1 MRKNKDRKHI
11 IWRGIGFLFLGLYVL
26 VALLNFTVVQS
37 YIGAAV
43 GSHFSKEW
51 GGKVKIG
58 AIHFS
63 PISHVVLNDVEL
75 ISPTDDTI
83 FDGEL
88 ISCRFK
94 HFPYRDHAL
103 QFDRVYLRNG
113 RYHFESILKPD
124 GKHCT
129 NLQYI
134 IDYFASGKP
143 KKAKEPSEPFR
154 VEVGELRLRNID
166 YIQDL
171 PHEGPRRYEVGVDI
185 PHMRYYGTSAYF
197 RNVVV
202 INDSITTRIVSFTT
216 TEASGLHVV
225 DLSADVVVSRN
236 LIQAT
241 NFDLQTDDSRVFMD
255 AKLSYHNWMKDYCNE
270 VDHDVV
276 LKEGTEVNLRDASFW
291 APTLWGMDC
300 KVKAEGHV
308 HGPVSDIHADN
319 FTAAF
324 GENSSLTL
332 DADVLG
338 LPHIKSTR
346 FDVDIHHLHTNYE
359 DLAAVKHPEG
369 ITMKAPDLVR
379 QMCILDLEASLH
391 GGLQQCAADFALN
404 TLIGDLEGKAD
415 LKYDTV
421 SRNYIYG
428 ADIESHEMGVRTLL
442 PNEWVARTGFH
453 VTVQGMGFDP
463 KSMEAS
469 LEGRLY
475 NTVFKGK
482 EIDRTAISA
491 DIAGQQLNADIVMKD
506 SLIDLD
512 LTASANLGSKSY
524 SADLLL
530 NNAHLTDLH
539 LLNADSNIVLSTALH
554 ADVQGGT
561 LNDLLG
567 SLSVA
572 DTRCQYGRRNIGME
586 KLDIVSEGIG
596 GLRRLRLNCDWLD
609 MTMRGY
615 FKYTDLPMLVR
626 DFCDRY
632 VPTYYNPY
640 RNADNIDLSSLYAS
654 NFDIDMTWNDEQ
666 GTFRSIVPALEI
678 APGTSL
684 HGNYNYGEALKM
696 VFVSDLV
703 AYNNIKLSDIGFN
716 GSSLGSNYQ
725 LNVRSG
731 SITLG
736 ERPLMENIYLT
747 AGLGGS
753 LSTLGLRWDDNTTN
767 VFNEGDL
774 EFFLTSTAE
783 DNKISITKP
792 NFYIMGQ
799 RWSLSCANGIRL
811 NKERLL
817 ADNLKIYGQGQSV
830 GLKASIAHEDDDFV
844 KMAFDDF
851 SLEHVLAMLIPGG
864 GLQVQGKL
872 DGLFEL
878 KGLSKTP
885 YFDANLVVD
894 NCIINGLEAGDVNIS
909 SNYLADS
916 SKLMLDL
923 VAVHDDEGV
932 THHPIA
938 AHGYM
943 SMRGPENKLDFD
955 LDLDDVELRAVQ
967 PMLAGVS
974 SNLDGLADGHIHLHG
989 TSEKP
994 LIDGSV
1000 TLKQG
1005 VLQVAPT
1012 GVTYRFDDTLS
1023 VKQNILT
1030 LNNFKIE
1037 DDQKNAAFANGT
1049 IVLLQDGVTL
1059 NLALRTSRLMVLD
1072 KETDG
1077 DSFYGRLFASAQGT
1091 IAGPASKLDITANA
1105 TALDGS
1111 ELYVPLNTK
1120 KQVDENEFITF
1131 FNPNAQRTVAPT
1143 RTTFKKQ
1150 SGTNIMLNV
1159 SVTPGMKLHLPMEL
1173 DQLSASITAVGH
1185 GDLQVSMRRGS
1196 TEPNILG
1203 DYRFSSGS
1211 INLSL
1216 LQLISRNFSIE
1227 EGSTLNFPGNIND
1240 TRFNINAAYTLRTN
1254 LSSLMGNTSINASDA
1269 YVPVQDIIT
1278 LAGTLQDPS
1287 IKFDIRLPNSEQSVV
1302 DQVFSY
1308 IDRNNEMEM
1317 LNQSV
1322 SLLVLGRFTSNNSDA
1337 EGGLADGIN
1346 GVSLLA
1352 SSAGSIVS
1360 NLVKVVDV
1368 DFKYQAATNTT
1379 AGQIDV
1385 GISKQWNKFY
1395 IESTF
1400 GYGNPSEIDPG
1411 MSNVLVGDVE
1421 MGYKFNPYFNFY
1433 GFHRSNSSYYT
1444 RTELPYKQ
1452 GVGVK
1457 LTKDFDTFRDLF
1469 PRKKK
1474 KASNTTQRKT
1484 PPAQQ
1489 AVLRNDDKHGKPIG
1503 SEGDDRTVTQ

>member
-1 MRKNKDRKHI
+1 MRKDRKHI
-11 IWRGIGFLFLGLYVL
+11 IWRGIGLLFLGLYVL

-43 GSHFSKEW
+43 GAHFSKEW
-51 GGKVKIG
+51 GGTVKIG
-58 AIHFS
+58 AMHFS

-75 ISPTDDTI
+75 ISPTNDTI

-88 ISCRFK
+88 IACRFK
-94 HFPYRDHAL
+94 RFPFRDNSL
-103 QFDRVYLRNG
+103 KFDRVYLRNG
-113 RYHFESILKPD
+113 RYHFESFVKPD
-124 GKHCT
+124 GKHGN

-134 IDYFASGKP
+134 IDYFAKGKS
-143 KKAKEPSEPFR
+143 KEHKEPKEPFR

-171 PHEGPRRYEVGVDI
+171 PQKSPRQYENGVDI

-202 INDSITTRIVSFTT
+202 INDSVTTRIVSFST

-225 DLSADVVVSRN
+225 DLSSDVIVSRN
-236 LIQAT
+236 LIQVT

-255 AKLSYHNWMKDYCNE
+255 GKLSYHNWMKDYCNE
-270 VDHDVV
+270 VVHDVV

-291 APTLWGMDC
+291 APGLWGIDC

-308 HGPVSDIHADN
+308 HGPVCDIHADN
-319 FTAAF
+319 FTASF
-324 GENSSLTL
+324 GENSSISL
-332 DADVLG
+332 DADMLG
-338 LPHIKSTR
+338 LPHIKGTR

-369 ITMKAPDLVR
+369 IDMKVPDLVR
-379 QMCILDLEASLH
+379 QMCVLDLEASLH
-391 GGLQQCAADFALN
+391 GNLRQCDADFALN

-415 LKYDTV
+415 LKYDTL

-428 ADIESHEMGVRTLL
+428 ADLESHEMGIRTLL
-442 PNEWVARTGFH
+442 PNEWVTRTGFH
-453 VTVQGMGFDP
+453 VSVQGVGFDP
-463 KSMEAS
+463 QNMEAS

-475 NTVFKGK
+475 NTVFKGNA
-482 EIDRTAISA
+482 IDRTAITA
-491 DIAGQQLNADIVMKD
+491 DLNGQQLSADIVMKD
-506 SLIDLD
+506 TLIDLD
-512 LTASANLGSKSY
+512 LTASADLATKSY
-524 SADLLL
+524 NADLYL

-539 LLNADSNIVLSTALH
+539 LLKADSSIVLTTALH
-554 ADVQGGT
+554 ADVQGST

-567 SLSVA
+567 TLHIENT
-572 DTRCQYGRRNIGME
+572 DCRYGQQ
-586 KLDIVSEGIG
+586 DISMDDLTLVSEAIG
-596 GLRRLRLNCDWLD
+596 GLRRLKLNCDWLD

-615 FKYTDLPMLVR
+615 FKYTDIPMLAR

-640 RNADNIDLSSLYAS
+640 RDADSIDLSPLYAS
-654 NFDIDMTWNDEQ
+654 SFDIDMAWNDEQ
-666 GTFRSIVPALEI
+666 GTFRNILPDLVI

-696 VFVSDLV
+696 VFVSDLI
-703 AYNNIKLSDIGFN
+703 AYNNIKISDIGFN
-716 GSSLGSNYQ
+716 GSTHGNSYQ

-731 SITLG
+731 SLALG
-736 ERPLMENIYLT
+736 EQSLMDNLYLT
-747 AGLGGS
+747 TDLASKL
-753 LSTLGLRWDDNTTN
+753 TTIDLRWDDNTSN

-774 EFFLTSTAE
+774 EFFINSSPD
-783 DNKISITKP
+783 DNKLAIVKP

-799 RWSLSCANGIRL
+799 RWSLSCAKSILFN
-811 NKERLL
+811 NERIL
-817 ADNLKIYGQGQSV
+817 ADNLKIYGQDQSV
-830 GLKASIAHEDDDFV
+830 TLNANIAHQDDDYV
-844 KMAFDDF
+844 KLAFDDF
-851 SLEHVLAMLIPGG
+851 LLEPVITMLIPGG
-864 GLQVQGKL
+864 GLNVQGTL
-872 DGLFEL
+872 DGLFSL
-878 KGLSKTP
+878 QGLNKTP

-894 NCIINGLEAGDVNIS
+894 NCIINGLEAGDVNIN

-916 SKLMLDL
+916 AKLMLDL
-923 VAVHDDEGV
+923 VAVHSDEGH
-932 THHPIA
+932 THRPIA

-943 SMRGPENKLDFD
+943 NMRGQTPKLDFN
-955 LDLDDVELRAVQ
+955 LDLNDVELRAAQ
-967 PMLAGVS
+967 PMLAGVT

-989 TSEKP
+989 TQDKP
-994 LIDGSV
+994 LLDGTIS
-1000 TLKQG
+1000 LKQG
-1005 VLQVAPT
+1005 VIQVAPT
-1012 GVTYRFDDTLS
+1012 GVTYHFDDTLS
-1023 VKQNILT
+1023 VVKNILT
-1030 LNNFKIE
+1030 LNNFKIQ
-1037 DDQKNAAFANGT
+1037 DDQSNTAFANGT
-1049 IVLLQDGVTL
+1049 IALLQDGVTL
-1059 NLALRTSRLMVLD
+1059 DLALRSSRLMVLD
-1072 KETDG
+1072 KESDG
-1077 DSFYGRLFASAQGT
+1077 ENFYGRLFASAQGT
-1091 IAGPASKLDITANA
+1091 ITGPTSKLNIAASA

-1131 FNPNAQRTVAPT
+1131 FNPDRQQR
-1143 RTTFKKQ
+1143 RTPVRTESVKQ
-1150 SGTNIMLNV
+1150 NGINMMLNV
-1159 SVTPGMKLHLPMEL
+1159 SVTPGMKLHLPMDLE
-1173 DQLSASITAVGH
+1173 QLSASITAVGR

-1196 TEPNILG
+1196 SEPSILG
-1203 DYRFSSGS
+1203 DYQFSSGS

-1227 EGSTLNFPGNIND
+1227 EGSTLNFPGSIND

-1254 LSSLMGNTSINASDA
+1254 LSSLMGNTSINASDT

-1278 LAGTLQDPS
+1278 LSGTLQDPS
-1287 IKFDIRLPNSEQSVV
+1287 VKFDIRLPNSEQSVV

-1317 LNQSV
+1317 LNQSM
-1322 SLLVLGRFTSNNSDA
+1322 SLLVLGRFSPSGSSS
-1337 EGGLADGIN
+1337 EGSLTDGIN
-1346 GVSLLA
+1346 GMSLLT
-1352 SSAGSIVS
+1352 SSASSIVS
-1360 NLVKVVDV
+1360 SLVKVVDV

-1400 GYGNPSEIDPG
+1400 GYGNPNEIDPG

-1457 LTKDFDTFRDLF
+1457 LTKDFDSFRDLF
-1469 PRKKK
+1469 PRKRK
-1474 KASNTTQRKT
+1474 KANDTVQRKS
-1484 PPAQQ
+1484 
-1489 AVLRNDDKHGKPIG
+1489 VPIP
-1503 SEGDDRTVTQ
+1503 SNK